1 MAEPIR
7 REDAALVNKKLE
19 ECRRLISRGNIFPCL
34 INFREALEKILSI
47 RMLPADEKQLHDKI
61 NALQQELAE
70 SAAFKKIYGPVT
82 FRDDDMATSLDFLK
96 QLIRIKEEE
105 LQAVMEERQNTESER
120 QIDEDGSLPEGD
132 AAGRAEKARS
142 LIDRGRIDEARELIS
157 EDEDVISFLVG
168 HYNSAG
174 IGHRKEGKLDE
185 ALAEFRKALLVA
197 PGDEGLHYNVA
208 RVHVERKEWELARTS
223 ILKALGINPEFRHG
237 LALLKHIEENR

>member
-1 MAEPIR
+1 MVEPIR
-7 REDAALVNKKLE
+7 REDAAAVNKKLD
-19 ECRRLISRGNIFPCL
+19 ECRHLIGRGNIFPCL
-34 INFREALEKILSI
+34 INFREALEKILTI
-47 RMLPADEKQLHDKI
+47 RMLPADEKKLHDKI

-70 SAAFKKIYGPVT
+70 SDAFKKIYGPVT

-105 LQAVMEERQNTESER
+105 LQAVMEECQNAEPER
-120 QIDEDGSLPEGD
+120 QIDEGGGTGGKD
-132 AAGRAEKARS
+132 AAGRAEEARS
-142 LIDRGRIDEARELIS
+142 LIDRSRIDEARELIS
-157 EDEDVISFLVG
+157 GDEDVISFLVA
-168 HYNSAG
+168 HYNTAG
-174 IGHRKEGKLDE
+174 IACRKEGKLDE

-208 RVHVERKEWELARTS
+208 RVHVERKEWDLARTS